1 MSVTKN
7 GTSLAAWH
15 DGDQKRVAVAVAQ
28 FALLC
33 RARKVRANATVVIT
47 TECTAP
53 LSSVHEDPA
62 PSPLYIEKG
71 LASHPGLHAEVPN
84 KRAEQAHA
92 GDNPVLR
99 SDLALETP
107 QRPHATS
114 GLTMPIAQR
123 SVRLIVLLERLVF
136 DAQRVFVDGG
146 AHEIVQH
153 VTA

>member
-1 MSVTKN
+1 LSVTKN

-53 LSSVHEDPA
+53 LSSVH
-62 PSPLYIEKG
+62 
-71 LASHPGLHAEVPN
+71 GLHAEVPN
-84 KRAEQAHA
+84 KRAEQAHT